1 MARTPDLESQEEA
14 VTPTKKQPLKLKAEK
29 QKQFDSY
36 RKVCGDMSWAKPAV
50 SIKIG
55 PSPATKRD
63 QMMDAAISTDIILS
77 RKNCIIEEC
86 TEGTPKYHSKK
97 RTLKESMYDKENKP
111 SEDSID
117 REVSKPPAKRI
128 LLERDTTGKKNSK
141 SKVTGKAKSNRKQIK
156 LLQGQRQ
163 LTNFFR

>member
-1 MARTPDLESQEEA
+1 
-14 VTPTKKQPLKLKAEK
+14 
-29 QKQFDSY
+29 
-36 RKVCGDMSWAKPAV
+36 MSWAKPAV

-55 PSPATKRD
+55 PSPATERD
-63 QMMDAAISTDIILS
+63 QMMGAAVSTDVIS
-77 RKNCIIEEC
+77 SHKNSIIEEC
-86 TEGTPKYHSKK
+86 IEGTPKCHSKK
-97 RTLKESMYDKENKP
+97 RTLKESMYDKENIP

-141 SKVTGKAKSNRKQIK
+141 GKVTGKAKSNRKQIK

>member
-1 MARTPDLESQEEA
+1 
-14 VTPTKKQPLKLKAEK
+14 
-29 QKQFDSY
+29 
-36 RKVCGDMSWAKPAV
+36 MSWAKPAV

-63 QMMDAAISTDIILS
+63 QMINAAVSTDIILS
-77 RKNCIIEEC
+77 HKNNIIQESI
-86 TEGTPKYHSKK
+86 EGTPKCHSKK
-97 RTLKESMYDKENKP
+97 RTLKESVYDKENIP
-111 SEDSID
+111 SEYSSE
-117 REVSKPPAKRI
+117 REVSKPPAKRL
-128 LLERDTTGKKNSK
+128 LLERDTTGKKNCK

>member
-1 MARTPDLESQEEA
+1 
-14 VTPTKKQPLKLKAEK
+14 
-29 QKQFDSY
+29 
-36 RKVCGDMSWAKPAV
+36 MSWAKPAI

-63 QMMDAAISTDIILS
+63 QMMDAAISTDITS
-77 RKNCIIEEC
+77 CHKNWVMEEC
-86 TEGTPKYHSKK
+86 MEGTPKCHSKK
-97 RTLKESMYDKENKP
+97 RTLKESMYDKENIP
-111 SEDSID
+111 SEDSVD

-141 SKVTGKAKSNRKQIK
+141 GKVTGKAKSNRKQIK

>member
-1 MARTPDLESQEEA
+1 
-14 VTPTKKQPLKLKAEK
+14 
-29 QKQFDSY
+29 
-36 RKVCGDMSWAKPAV
+36 MSWAKPVV

-63 QMMDAAISTDIILS
+63 QMINAAVSTDIILS
-77 RKNCIIEEC
+77 HKNNIIQESI
-86 TEGTPKYHSKK
+86 EGTPKCHSKK
-97 RTLKESMYDKENKP
+97 RTFKESVYDKENIP
-111 SEDSID
+111 SE
-117 REVSKPPAKRI
+117 REVSKPPAKR
-128 LLERDTTGKKNSK
+128 LLRERDTTGKKNCK